1 MKLKMLIVMGLIS
14 MLKLG
19 GCVHAQQPQYW
30 GESPYNLENVDFN
43 TDVAKFHSKEQDI
56 TNFNLSDELDRSK
69 RMYIVERY
77 ELGDTVLF
85 NYHSPETRFSDVMAK
100 FGKFEFPYIGML
112 ADKRNK
118 MVGIMA
124 KTRINTSEEIDELL
138 FALADKFG
146 SECNVERK
154 QRTTKLIWV
163 KDAKRVQLIIKQP
176 DPERSNAVLVFSEDE
191 NGKRTLTGGGSEPYA
206 WYEVSLFIAKEKYA
220 HAIKKCVRS
229 GVWIFFSSFNTTL
242 ESISKGMFD
251 DEIIVDID
259 QSDNTFDIPNG
270 TLPKFKAEVGESAGN
285 QDFYTQL
292 GYYIA
297 THYDASIPGAGLA
310 AIRFVIGRDG
320 KAKHVEILNEVSED
334 IKYKAKDAINKLP
347 VFEPATQNGKRV
359 AIRFFITLRFV
370 E

>member
-1 MKLKMLIVMGLIS
+1 M
-14 MLKLG
+14 
-19 GCVHAQQPQYW
+19 
-30 GESPYNLENVDFN
+30 
-43 TDVAKFHSKEQDI
+43 
-56 TNFNLSDELDRSK
+56 
-69 RMYIVERY
+69 
-77 ELGDTVLF
+77 GDTVLF
-85 NYHSPETRFSDVMAK
+85 SYDSGETRFSDVMAK

-112 ADKRNK
+112 ADKRNE
-118 MVGIMA
+118 MVGIIA
-124 KTRINTSEEIDELL
+124 ETRINTSEEIDELL

-146 SECNVERK
+146 SECNVKRK

-176 DPERSNAVLVFSEDE
+176 DSERSNAILVFSEDE
-191 NGKRTLTGGGSEPYA
+191 NGKRTLTGGGSEPYT
-206 WYEVSLFIAKEKYA
+206 WYDVSLFIAKEKYA
-220 HAIKKCVRS
+220 HAIEECVKS
-229 GVWIFFSSFNTTL
+229 GRWIFFGSYDTTL
-242 ESISKGMFD
+242 EHISKGMFD

-270 TLPKFKAEVGESAGN
+270 TLPKFKTEIGERVGN

-297 THYDASIPGAGLA
+297 THCDASIPGAGLA

-320 KAKHVEILNEVSED
+320 KAKDVEILNEVSED

-359 AIRFFITLRFV
+359 GIRFFITLRFV